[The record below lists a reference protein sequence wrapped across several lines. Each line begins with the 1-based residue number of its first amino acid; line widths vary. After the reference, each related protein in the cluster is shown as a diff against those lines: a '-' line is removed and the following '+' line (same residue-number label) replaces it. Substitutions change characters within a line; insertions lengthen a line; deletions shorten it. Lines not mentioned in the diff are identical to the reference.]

1 MEEMV
6 FVYKTLFEK
15 RKLRAY
21 DDKVIY
27 EIKTLSNE
35 YLVEYKYSDLSSSM
49 IIGRIGDEVWS
60 NIGWIL
66 FAASA
71 VFAVF
76 VKIIFPEYFYNP
88 ANRIFPIGLAGLSL
102 IMFLF
107 RLIFKY
113 DCIWIKDKEGNTAL
127 FFRLNKQNYAQGN
140 KVKDFIVNQIKQVE
154 KFPANRENVE

>member
-15 RKLRAY
+15 RAMRAY
-21 DDKVIY
+21 DDKVVC

-35 YLVEYKYSDLSSSM
+35 YLVEYKYSDLSSSV
-49 IIGRIGDEVWS
+49 IIGKIGDEVWS

-66 FAASA
+66 LATD
-71 VFAVF
+71 AVF
-76 VKIIFPEYFYNP
+76 VVFGKIIFPEYFYYP
-88 ANRIFPIGLAGLSL
+88 ANRIFPLGLAGLSL
-102 IMFLF
+102 IMFFL

-113 DCIWIKDKEGNTAL
+113 DCIWIKDKEGKTAV
-127 FFRLNKQNYAQGN
+127 FFRLNKQNYEQGQ

-154 KFPANRENVE
+154 KSTHES

>member
-6 FVYKTLFEK
+6 FGYRTLFEK
-15 RKLRAY
+15 RTIRAY
-21 DDKVIY
+21 EDKVVS

-35 YLVEYKYSDLSSSM
+35 YLVEYKYSDLSSSVT
-49 IIGRIGDEVWS
+49 IGRIGDEVWS

-66 FAASA
+66 LGAGAIFIA
-71 VFAVF
+71 V

-88 ANRIFPIGLAGLSL
+88 ANRIFPLGLAGLSL
-102 IMFLF
+102 IMFFF

-113 DCIWIKDKEGNTAL
+113 DCIWIKDKEKNTAM
-127 FFRLNKQNYAQGN
+127 FFRLNKQNYEQGQ

-154 KFPANRENVE
+154 KSTRES